1 MFFSTRRAWL
11 GAIDKSQAVIVFRP
25 DGTILDANANFL
37 SVMGYRLAEV
47 RGQHHQIFVDPAE
60 RGTEAYRSF
69 WAGLAAGTFQ
79 QAEFR
84 RIAKDGRDVWIQ
96 ATYTPIRNWRGK
108 VVRVVKFA
116 SDITAQKL
124 ARADD
129 AGKIIALDRS
139 QAVIEFA
146 LDGTILAA
154 NANFA
159 ATVGYAPEEFIGRH
173 HRMFVPPA
181 IAEGAEYRAFWQALG
196 RGEYRAGEFQRVA
209 KGGREIWLQAT
220 YNPILDPAGRPLK
233 IVKFAS
239 DITADKMR
247 GADAAGKLKA
257 IDRSQAVIEFAPDG
271 TILNAN
277 ANFLDCVGYRLDDIV
292 GRHHRLFVDPDEA
305 ASAEYAAFW
314 AALGRGEFRSGEF
327 GRRGR
332 DGQRIW
338 LQATYN
344 PVFGPDGKP
353 VKVVKFASDI
363 TAEVERREAFATLS
377 LVANETANS
386 VIITDA
392 NGRIEY
398 VNPGFERTTGFTAA
412 EVKGRKPGDLL
423 QGPGTDPATR
433 AAIGEH
439 LRRREPFY
447 CEILNYHKDRKPY
460 WISLAINPVFSVSGV
475 LERYVSIQADIT
487 ATKQAALAKTAQ
499 IDSISTTNAIA
510 EWSVAD
516 GRLTLANSFLE
527 GRGVT
532 TGAAVE
538 LRNLLAEGD
547 RQRLLA
553 GETVRR
559 DMGWPGRGPDML
571 WLDAVFSV
579 LNDIEGRPERVLM
592 CASDIT
598 NRRRAME
605 QTNQALAEVLASAD
619 QIGAITVAIEAIA
632 KQTNL
637 LALNATIEAA
647 RAGEAGK
654 GFAVVAQEVK
664 TLASRSATSSSE
676 ISALLGTSRERIG
689 VLAETLESLNGQAA

>member
-1 MFFSTRRAWL
+1 MLPNARRTWL
-11 GAIDKSQAVIVFRP
+11 DAIDKSQAVIVFRP

-37 SVMGYRLAEV
+37 AVMGYQLAEV
-47 RGQHHQIFVDPAE
+47 RGQHHSIFVDAEE
-60 RGTEAYRSF
+60 RGSEAYRNF
-69 WAGLAAGTFQ
+69 WAGLAAGQFA

-84 RIAKDGRDVWIQ
+84 RIAKGGHDVWIQ
-96 ATYTPIRNWRGK
+96 ATYTPIKDWRGR
-108 VVRVVKFA
+108 VTRVVKFA
-116 SDITAQKL
+116 TDVTAQKL
-124 ARADD
+124 ARAEDT
-129 AGKIIALDRS
+129 GKVAALDRS

-159 ATVGYAPEEFIGRH
+159 ATVGYDPTEFIGRH
-173 HRMFVPPA
+173 HRMFVT
-181 IAEGAEYRAFWQALG
+181 AEMARSAEYKSFWEALG
-196 RGEYRAGEFQRVA
+196 RGEFRSGEFQRVA

-247 GADAAGKLKA
+247 SADAKGKLQA

-271 TILNAN
+271 TILHAN
-277 ANFLDCVGYRLDDIV
+277 ANFLACVGYGLDEIV
-292 GRHHRLFVDPDEA
+292 GRHHRMFVDADEQDSA
-305 ASAEYAAFW
+305 AYAAFW
-314 AALGRGEFRSGEF
+314 ASLGRGEFRSGEF
-327 GRRGR
+327 GRRTKDGR
-332 DGQRIW
+332 RIW

-363 TAEVERREAFATLS
+363 TVDVERRETFHILS

-386 VIITDA
+386 VVITDA
-392 NGRIEY
+392 AGLIEY
-398 VNPGFERTTGFTAA
+398 VNPGFEQSTGFTAA
-412 EVKGRKPGDLL
+412 EAKGRKPGDLL
-423 QGPGTDPATR
+423 QGPATDPATR
-433 AAIGEH
+433 AAISDH
-439 LRRREPFY
+439 LRRRVPFY
-447 CEILNYHKDRKPY
+447 CEILNYTKDKRPY
-460 WISLAINPVFSVSGV
+460 WISLAINPVFSPSGV
-475 LERYVSIQADIT
+475 LERYVAIQADIT

-510 EWSVAD
+510 EWSLSD
-516 GRLTLANSFLE
+516 GRLLLANSFLKD
-527 GRGVT
+527 RGSTV
-532 TGAAVE
+532 GAEVS
-538 LRNLLAEGD
+538 LSHLLAEAD
-547 RQRLLA
+547 RQKLLDGA
-553 GETVRR
+553 TVRR
-559 DMGWPGRGPDML
+559 DMSWPCLKGEAL

-579 LNDIEGRPERVLM
+579 LRDIEGRPERVLM

-619 QIGAITVAIEAIA
+619 QIGAITNAIETIA

-647 RAGEAGK
+647 RAGNAGK
-654 GFAVVAQEVK
+654 GFGVVAQEVK

-676 ISALLGTSRERIG
+676 ISSLLGTSRERIA
-689 VLAETLESLNGQAA
+689 VLAQTLETLNGQAA